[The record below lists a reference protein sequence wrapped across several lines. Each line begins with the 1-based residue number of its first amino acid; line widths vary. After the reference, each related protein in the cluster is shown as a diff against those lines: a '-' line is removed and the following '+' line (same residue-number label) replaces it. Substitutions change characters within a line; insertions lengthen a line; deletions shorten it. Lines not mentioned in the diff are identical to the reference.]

1 MLKVSIAFQIAI
13 LLILV
18 SAGATWVNYARDMR
32 ALELMEHA
40 SIRNKA
46 HSAAS
51 TVKELIKLNS
61 DSLLAVSRALRG
73 NQDIN
78 QVMTGYLRNGNLQAA
93 SDALNKLYPKLGVTS
108 LVVIDRNKTLIY
120 HSPPA
125 PTGDGKIDFKGLTEA
140 LVGAEV
146 TVAHQELPHGYSI
159 RVVAPITLSDGKI
172 AGALVV
178 GTLFDDAYARKLA
191 AAAAAEI
198 SFASNTGVW
207 SSSLPADVK
216 NSLSTGIAEIIK
228 RVQPGAGIF
237 IEDKAAHS
245 ARVYT
250 PLRIVDET
258 VTLIVQSDTSASRVL
273 LQEQQDNLLRMSF
286 LVALICSVLGTA
298 FAFILTRPL
307 RILQRDTQRLTS
319 QFAIAGSATPAAPA
333 AQDANEVSNMVSALQ
348 VAAKLLA
355 QHADESQAARE
366 KAEYSAQYDAL
377 TSLPNRNL
385 FHDRLQ
391 QALAGA
397 ARSQS
402 QVALLFVDLDKFK
415 TINDA
420 LGHNVGD
427 QVLQEAASRL
437 RGCVREQDTVA
448 RLGGDEF
455 VVILPNLKDLEGA
468 GIVARKILKL
478 LDAPS
483 DHTGSPLLHVSASV
497 GISIYPADA
506 TTSDGL
512 IKCADAAMYHAKEE
526 GRNRYQFFTAEMNAR
541 ANAMLVIEHGLRQA
555 LERDEFVLYYQPQVA
570 LPGGNLIGAEALL
583 RWRHPERGLLA
594 PAEFIQVAEERNLIV
609 PIGEWV
615 LRAACRQNR
624 AWQDEGFVPMPVAVN
639 VSPLQFEKK
648 DLPEKVSQ
656 ALLASGLAPR
666 YLELEITESSLMHDS
681 GITHANIGALEAMGL
696 LLSLDDF
703 GTGYSSLSYLTRLP
717 LSKLKIDRA
726 FVSNIPGARDDT
738 AIVTAIIA
746 MALSLELD
754 ILAEGVETAEQAE
767 VLQAAG
773 CDKAQGYYFG
783 KPMPSEE
790 LRTLMKRVVPTAA
803 GDPIALAGTG

>member
-13 LLILV
+13 LIILV

-32 ALELMEHA
+32 ALALVEQA
-40 SIRNKA
+40 SMRNKA

-61 DSLLAVSRALRG
+61 DALLAVSRALRG
-73 NQDIN
+73 NQDVN
-78 QVMTGYLRNGNLQAA
+78 QVMAGYLRSGNLQAA
-93 SDALNKLYPKLGVTS
+93 SDALNRLYPKLGVTT
-108 LVVIDRNKTLIY
+108 LAVIDRNKTLIY
-120 HSPPA
+120 HSPPVPA
-125 PTGDGKIDFKGLTEA
+125 GNGKIDFKGLTEA
-140 LVGAEV
+140 LAGAEV
-146 TVAHQELPHGYSI
+146 AVAYPELPQGYSM
-159 RVVAPITLSDGKI
+159 RVVAPITLADGKI

-178 GTLFDDAYARKLA
+178 GTLLDDAYARKLA

-198 SFASNTGVW
+198 VFASNAGVW
-207 SSSLPADVK
+207 SSSLPEDVK
-216 NSLSTGIAEIIK
+216 NSLSTGIAEIIQ
-228 RVQPGAGIF
+228 RAQNGGVF

-250 PLRIVDET
+250 PLRIADET
-258 VTLIVQSDTSASRVL
+258 VTLMVQSDTSASRMF
-273 LQEQQDNLLRMSF
+273 LQEQQDKQLRMSF
-286 LVALICSVLGTA
+286 LVALICSVLGTV

-307 RILQRDTQRLTS
+307 RLLQRDTQRLTR
-319 QFAIAGSATPAAPA
+319 QYALAGAATPAVPV

-366 KAEYSAQYDAL
+366 KAEHSAQYDAL
-377 TSLPNRNL
+377 TGLPNRNL

-391 QALAGA
+391 QALTEA
-397 ARSQS
+397 ARNRGR
-402 QVALLFVDLDKFK
+402 VALLFVDLDRFK

-437 RGCVREQDTVA
+437 RGCVRDQDTVA

-455 VVILPNLKDLEGA
+455 VVILPTLKDLDGA
-468 GIVARKILKL
+468 AIVARKIVKL
-478 LDAPS
+478 LDTPS
-483 DHTGSPLLHVSASV
+483 AYTSSRQLHVSASV
-497 GISIYPADA
+497 GIGIYPADA
-506 TTSDGL
+506 TTPDEL
-512 IKCADAAMYHAKEE
+512 IKCADAAMYHAKAE
-526 GRNRYQFFTAEMNAR
+526 GRNRHLFFTHEMNAHT
-541 ANAMLVIEHGLRQA
+541 NAMLALEQGLRQA

-570 LPGGNLIGAEALL
+570 LPGGTLIGAEVLL

-594 PAEFIQVAEERNLIV
+594 PGEFIQVAEERNLIV

-624 AWQDEGFVPMPVAVN
+624 AWQDEGFLPMPVAVN
-639 VSPLQFEKK
+639 VSSLQFRQK

-656 ALLASGLAPR
+656 ALLDSGLVPC
-666 YLELEITESSLMHDS
+666 YLELEITESALMHDT
-681 GITHANIGALEAMGL
+681 GTTNTNIGALEAMGL

-726 FVSNIPGARDDT
+726 FVSNLPGAKDDT

-746 MALSLELD
+746 MARSLDLD

-790 LRTLMKRVVPTAA
+790 LRALMKRVVPAA
-803 GDPIALAGTG
+803 VGDAIPFAHAG

>member
-13 LLILV
+13 LMILV

-40 SIRNKA
+40 SMRNKA

-51 TVKELIKLNS
+51 TVKELIKLNG

-73 NQDIN
+73 NQDIT

-108 LVVIDRNKTLIY
+108 LVVIERNKAVIY

-125 PTGDGKIDFKGLTEA
+125 PTGERKIDLKGLTEA
-140 LVGAEV
+140 LAGAEV
-146 TVAHQELPHGYSI
+146 TAAHQELPQGYSM
-159 RVVAPITLSDGKI
+159 RVVAPITLPDGKI
-172 AGALVV
+172 AGTLVV
-178 GTLFDDAYARKLA
+178 GTLFDDAFARKLA

-198 SFASNTGVW
+198 SFASKAGVW
-207 SSSLPADVK
+207 SSSLPVDVK
-216 NSLSTGIAEIIK
+216 NTLSSGIDEIIK
-228 RVQPGAGIF
+228 RAQTGSGVF
-237 IEDKAAHS
+237 IEDKATHS

-250 PLRIVDET
+250 PLRIADET
-258 VTLIVQSDTSASRVL
+258 VTLIVQSDTSASRMF

-286 LVALICSVLGTA
+286 LVALICSMLGTA

-307 RILQRDTQRLTS
+307 RIMQRDAQRLTS
-319 QFAIAGSATPAAPA
+319 QFAIAGSAVPAAPV

-366 KAEYSAQYDAL
+366 KAEHSAQYDTL
-377 TSLPNRNL
+377 TGLPNRNL

-391 QALAGA
+391 QALTEA
-397 ARSQS
+397 ARNEGR
-402 QVALLFVDLDKFK
+402 VGLLFVDLDRFK
-415 TINDA
+415 TVNDA

-427 QVLQEAASRL
+427 QVLQEASSRL
-437 RGCVREQDTVA
+437 RGCVRDQDTVA

-455 VVILPNLKDLEGA
+455 VVILPNLKDLDGA
-468 GIVARKILKL
+468 GIVARKIVKL
-478 LDAPS
+478 LDSPS
-483 DHTGSPLLHVSASV
+483 DHTGSRLMRISASV
-497 GISIYPADA
+497 GIGIYPADA
-506 TTSDGL
+506 TTADEL
-512 IKCADAAMYHAKEE
+512 IKCADAAMYHAKAE
-526 GRNRYQFFTAEMNAR
+526 GRNRHLFFTTEMNAR
-541 ANAMLVIEHGLRQA
+541 TNAMLVIEHGLRQA
-555 LERDEFVLYYQPQVA
+555 LECDEFVLYYQPQVA

-583 RWRHPERGLLA
+583 RWQHPERGLLA
-594 PAEFIQVAEERNLIV
+594 PAEFIHVAEERNLIV

-624 AWQDEGFVPMPVAVN
+624 AWQDEGFLPMPVAVN
-639 VSPLQFEKK
+639 VSSLQFQQKE
-648 DLPEKVSQ
+648 LPETVSQ
-656 ALLASGLAPR
+656 ALLDSGLAPC
-666 YLELEITESSLMHDS
+666 YLELEITESALMHDS
-681 GITHANIGALEAMGL
+681 AITNTNIGALEAMGL
-696 LLSLDDF
+696 VLSLDDF

-726 FVSNIPGARDDT
+726 FVSNILGARDDT

-746 MALSLELD
+746 MARSLDLD
-754 ILAEGVETAEQAE
+754 ILAEGVETSEQAE
-767 VLQAAG
+767 VLLAAG

-790 LRTLMKRVVPTAA
+790 LRALMKRAVPTAVD
-803 GDPIALAGTG
+803 DPIPLAGAG

>member
-1 MLKVSIAFQIAI
+1 M
-13 LLILV
+13 
-18 SAGATWVNYARDMR
+18 
-32 ALELMEHA
+32 
-40 SIRNKA
+40 RNKA

-78 QVMTGYLRNGNLQAA
+78 QVMAGYLRNGDLQAA
-93 SDALNKLYPKLGVTS
+93 GDALNKLYPKLGVTS
-108 LVVIDRNKTLIY
+108 LVVMDRNKTLIY

-125 PTGDGKIDFKGLTEA
+125 PTGEGKIDFKGLTEA
-140 LVGAEV
+140 LAGAEV
-146 TVAHQELPHGYSI
+146 TAAHPELPQGYSI

-198 SFASNTGVW
+198 SFASNAGVW
-207 SSSLPADVK
+207 SSSLPEDVK
-216 NSLSTGIAEIIK
+216 NSLSSGIDEIIK

-258 VTLIVQSDTSASRVL
+258 VTLIVQSDTSASRVF

-307 RILQRDTQRLTS
+307 RILQRDTQHLTS
-319 QFAIAGSATPAAPA
+319 QYALAGSATPAAPA
-333 AQDANEVSNMVSALQ
+333 VKAANEVSNMVNALQ

-366 KAEYSAQYDAL
+366 KAEYSAQYDGL

-391 QALAGA
+391 QALSGA

-415 TINDA
+415 GINDA

-468 GIVARKILKL
+468 GIVARKILRL

-512 IKCADAAMYHAKEE
+512 IKCADAAMYHAKEA

-541 ANAMLVIEHGLRQA
+541 ANAMLVIENGLRQA
-555 LERDEFVLYYQPQVA
+555 LERDEFVLHYQPQVA
-570 LPGGNLIGAEALL
+570 LPGGNLIGVEALL

-594 PAEFIQVAEERNLIV
+594 PEEFIRVAEERNLIV

-615 LRAACRQNR
+615 LRAACCQNR
-624 AWQDEGFVPMPVAVN
+624 AWQDEGFLPMPMPVAVN

-666 YLELEITESSLMHDS
+666 YLELEITESALMHDS
-681 GITHANIGALEAMGL
+681 GITNTNIGALKAMGL
-696 LLSLDDF
+696 VLSLDDF

-717 LSKLKIDRA
+717 LSKLKIDRS

-746 MALSLELD
+746 MALSLNLD

-783 KPMPSEE
+783 KPMPAEE
-790 LRTLMKRVVPTAA
+790 LRSLMKQALPTLL
-803 GDPIALAGTG
+803 GDPIPLEGAS